1 MFQNSKSSDRRIL
14 TFPAVHPCEAISPA
28 TLLASL
34 IDLCRQICN
43 HQLKTFVTQKRNARE
58 TIRQIG
64 ILLIFFEELR
74 DMSSDVLPDSVV
86 LCFSELH
93 LTFQKILFL
102 FEDCSRSNAKIW
114 ILMKSQFVA
123 TQFWVLIRALATAL
137 DVLPLNRIDTS
148 DEVKE
153 LVELVV
159 KQARISKFGLDKDD
173 ELMMK
178 RLQSILLQFEKGIEP
193 DLTAIKRVLSYLEI
207 RRWSDCNK
215 EIKFL
220 EEEIDFQY
228 SDLKERDV
236 QILSSLVG
244 FMSYSRLTLF
254 EALDFWDKNQTDIKC
269 NPETLSC
276 LNPQDFRCPISLELM
291 IDPVTVSTGQT
302 YDRASIQKWLS
313 AGNLLCPKTGERLT
327 SSELVPNTSLKKL
340 IHQFCVD
347 NGISLAKFNARSHD
361 ITRTIIPGSPAAAE
375 AMKFSS
381 EYLLRRLVFGTDTE
395 KNKAAY
401 EIRLLA
407 KSNIFNRSCLI
418 KVGIIPSLLNLLSSL
433 DKSTQENAIA
443 AVLKLS
449 KHSTG
454 KILVVENG
462 GLVPILSVLKSGFCL
477 ESRQLAA
484 ATLFYLSSVKEYR
497 KLIGETPD
505 AITGLIELIKEGTTC
520 GKKNAVVA
528 IFGLLLYP
536 KNNKTVLNSGVVPI
550 LLDIIATSVNDELIS
565 DSLAV
570 IAALAESS
578 EGSNTIL
585 HASAL
590 PLLIR
595 TLNSA
600 TSSPGK
606 EYCVSA
612 LRSLCNHGGEE
623 VVATLAGDRSIA
635 GSLYSIVTEGSAA
648 AGKKARSLLK
658 ILHKFR
664 ENDVGV
670 NSAVDQERSVRVW

>member
-1 MFQNSKSSDRRIL
+1 MFRNPKLSDRRIL
-14 TFPAVHPCEAISPA
+14 TFPAVHPCSAISPA

-43 HQLKTFVTQKRNARE
+43 HQTKTFVTQKRNARE

-74 DMSSDVLPDSVV
+74 DMSSNLPDSVV

-102 FEDCSRSNAKIW
+102 FEDCSRCNAKIW
-114 ILMKSQFVA
+114 MLMKSQFVA

-153 LVELVV
+153 LVELVA
-159 KQARISKFGLDKDD
+159 KQARIAKFGLDKDD
-173 ELMMK
+173 ELTMK

-193 DLTAIKRVLSYLEI
+193 DLTAIKRVLNYLEI

-228 SDLKERDV
+228 LDLKERDV

-244 FMSYSRLTLF
+244 FICYSRVTLF
-254 EALDFWDKNQTDIKC
+254 EALDFRDKNQAEFKC
-269 NPETLSC
+269 NPEILSC
-276 LNPQDFRCPISLELM
+276 LNPEDFRCPISLELM

-313 AGNLLCPKTGERLT
+313 AGNFICPKTGERLT
-327 SSELVPNTSLKKL
+327 SLELVPNSSLKKL
-340 IHQFCVD
+340 INQFCAD

-361 ITRTIIPGSPAAAE
+361 ITRTIIPGSLAAAE
-375 AMKFSS
+375 AIKFTS
-381 EYLLRRLVFGTDTE
+381 EFLLRRLVFGTSTE

-418 KVGIIPSLLNLLSSL
+418 KAGTIPPLLNLLSSF

-443 AVLKLS
+443 AILKLS

-454 KILVVENG
+454 KILVMENG
-462 GLVPILSVLKSGFCL
+462 GLPPILSVLKSGFCL

-497 KLIGETPD
+497 KLIGEIPD
-505 AITGLIELIKEGTTC
+505 AITGLIDLIKEGTTC

-528 IFGLLLYP
+528 IFGLLLCP
-536 KNNKTVLNSGVVPI
+536 KNNKTVLNSGAVPI
-550 LLDIIATSVNDELIS
+550 LLDIIATSNNSELIS

-570 IAALAESS
+570 IAALAEST
-578 EGSNTIL
+578 EGSNAIL
-585 HASAL
+585 QASAL
-590 PLLIR
+590 PLLIK
-595 TLNSA
+595 TLNSESA
-600 TSSPGK
+600 LAGK
-606 EYCVSA
+606 EYCVST
-612 LRSLCNHGGEE
+612 LRSLCSHGGEE
-623 VVATLAGDRSIA
+623 VAAALAGDRTIA
-635 GSLYSIVTEGSAA
+635 GSLYSVVTEGNAA

-664 ENDVGV
+664 EDDVV
-670 NSAVDQERSVRVW
+670 AYTAVDQERSVDVW